1 MKKLRTNGNVGPANA
16 FLAWFSLDAHV
27 WKVDKGGE
35 EEERSRR
42 AREGSSQA
50 WTCVDQILILF
61 SFGEPQQ
68 SDHFGLGRGNQRLKT
83 CKESTRNPSEF
94 ETSII
99 EWVCEVRDKK
109 TLHGSIGYEGITVN
123 KK

>member
-1 MKKLRTNGNVGPANA
+1 MKKLRTNGNVGPAHA
-16 FLAWFSLDAHV
+16 FLAWLSLDAHV
-27 WKVDKGGE
+27 WKIDKGGE
-35 EEERSRR
+35 EEERRRR
-42 AREGSSQA
+42 AREESSA
-50 WTCVDQILILF
+50 WTCVNTL
-61 SFGEPQQ
+61 SFFFLGEPQQ